1 MSIHAHDTSYSRNGL
16 TALAELLGDALA
28 LAYEWRDRTRQRRTL
43 MRFDDHLL
51 HELGSAGPMSSA
63 KPRSRFGNAEHPPA
77 ALRRPREPVRVRPGR
92 GVPRHRSV
100 FISEG
105 HRP

>member
-28 LAYEWRDRTRQRRTL
+28 LAYEWRDRSRQRRTL

-51 HELGSAGPMSSA
+51 HDIGLSRSDVEREAS
-63 KPRSRFGNAEHPPA
+63 KPFWQC
-77 ALRRPREPVRVRPGR
+77 
-92 GVPRHRSV
+92 
-100 FISEG
+100 
-105 HRP
+105 